1 MLSFSDLL
9 LIGESSLR
17 LTDQTGISEC
27 IGLKGWSSI

>member
-17 LTDQTGISEC
+17 LTDQTGISE
-27 IGLKGWSSI
+27 G